1 MSSFPP
7 PLPPSTP
14 PPPPSPTPP
23 GFVPPP
29 TPPAPQQPEM
39 VRAILENLDQ
49 KTGVFSKQTYRL
61 VITDKRLIFALQVKN
76 GIDYLQ
82 QSPDLTL
89 AENPANF
96 AIPLDQLIKIETY
109 SAGMDDNS
117 PDYMIVITTAQKM
130 RFNIKNYY
138 KVQKQLKEILG
149 NKAS

>member
-7 PLPPSTP
+7 PLPLSTP